1 MKKKKFKRAKK
12 PVDPR
17 ITPKKKYFTKDTQA
31 AIFEFCNC
39 TSEDR
44 TIRDEVYTK
53 RIQPAMMKLT
63 ENLIYIYGF
72 HKCGEQPAHLQQAC
86 VVALYETL
94 HKFDHTRGT
103 NAFSYFNV
111 VAKNWLIVNSRRIKK
126 RRFSSVPIDDLE
138 ILSPND
144 QLAIATHLYDAC
156 PIEKQIYK
164 ESLAMIKP
172 LCEEILNELSKKND
186 VKCMHAILTIYENL
200 DKLEFFNK
208 RGIFIYIREISGL
221 NSKQLSSSMSNI
233 RKKYR
238 TKVGPGKKFDIF

>member
-1 MKKKKFKRAKK
+1 MKKKKFRRSKK
-12 PVDPR
+12 PLDPR

-31 AIFEFCNC
+31 AIYEFCN
-39 TSEDR
+39 SDNNGER
-44 TIRDEVYTK
+44 AKVYES
-53 RIQPAMMKLT
+53 RIQPALMKLT

-126 RRFSSVPIDDLE
+126 RKFSSVPIDDHE
-138 ILSPND
+138 ILSPRD
-144 QLAIATHLYDAC
+144 QLTIASHLYEPC
-156 PIEKQIYK
+156 PVERQIYQ
-164 ESLAMIKP
+164 ESLQQIKP
-172 LCEEILNELSKKND
+172 LCEEILSELSKKND
-186 VKCMHAILTIYENL
+186 IKCMNAILTIYENL

-238 TKVGPGKKFDIF
+238 AKVGPDKKYDIF

>member
-1 MKKKKFKRAKK
+1 MKKKKFRRSKK
-12 PVDPR
+12 PRDPR

-31 AIFEFCNC
+31 AIYEFCN
-39 TSEDR
+39 SEENAER
-44 TIRDEVYTK
+44 AKVYEA
-53 RIQPAMMKLT
+53 RIQPALMKLT

-126 RRFSSVPIDDLE
+126 RKFSSVPIDNYEL
-138 ILSPND
+138 LSPND
-144 QLAIATHLYDAC
+144 QLKIAHHLYDAC

-164 ESLAMIKP
+164 ESLEQIKP
-172 LCEEILNELSKKND
+172 LCEEILSELSKKND
-186 VKCMHAILTIYENL
+186 VKCMNAILTIYENL

-238 TKVGPGKKFDIF
+238 AKVGPGKKFDIF